1 MAVLLPLMDWLE
13 ATKKELGSNE
23 AVSNEVKVGIG
34 IWRDFGVHF
43 SKISNPKTITRYTFL
58 LRKKNFFE
66 IKYWDKKECERIVI
80 YKFRRLLKNERW
92 GEGVFELAA

>member
-1 MAVLLPLMDWLE
+1 MDWLE

-58 LRKKNFFE
+58 LRKKNF
-66 IKYWDKKECERIVI
+66 
-80 YKFRRLLKNERW
+80 
-92 GEGVFELAA
+92 